1 MINQQCLPFECLQVE
16 IQDII
21 KNFVDVYQCDADIVI
36 TTIYAIVSIAVN
48 KSIKL
53 FDGKYTNYP
62 SMWICHVAPSGSN
75 KSAPVKMLYKP
86 INELNEEAVM
96 AYYEELRNT
105 DRDDGTNKPKPICKK
120 LSLTDTTPEAIYKAL
135 SFMPQMIY
143 RDEIKGMIDDFDRY
157 NRSGIISNMLSIWDS
172 TSFCIDR
179 KTEDPTFIREPFLD
193 ILGGIQPGLL
203 KSTFGNPQLM
213 VSGFNQRIL
222 FVYPDKVPVTY
233 YSDKQLSKSIMPYWT
248 DFIRELLKVEPT
260 ELTLS
265 PEAKDFYCTYYNMLQ
280 DKKSS
285 ADDYMQYVYSKLQI
299 IILRWT
305 IVTHLLWEK
314 TLYLDEEGKP
324 TSQLR
329 AVVNNVSRLSEEE
342 YDYLGEKV
350 THLRLLPYEYHK
362 ELMEAPFRVDT
373 VQSANIVNES
383 LTADEKLLRIFIKIT
398 DAYLQ
403 LYRTQENSGKYIIT
417 KTSSGLNYIDSVPTD
432 LQSELLAANF
442 YRIPDKVQEILQT
455 KLDAF
460 WTFFN
465 HLLTLL
471 SYILHN
477 SMTAQLP

>member
-179 KTEDPTFIREPFLD
+179 KTEDPAFIREPFLD

-233 YSDKQLSKSIMPYWT
+233 YSDKQLSESIMPYWT

-280 DKKSS
+280 DKKST

-314 TLYLDEEGKP
+314 TFDYYQKDIISGDEMIHSVQCMLYFE
-324 TSQLR
+324 S
-329 AVVNNVSRLSEEE
+329 AA
-342 YDYLGEKV
+342 EKV
-350 THLRLLPYEYHK
+350 Y
-362 ELMEAPFRVDT
+362 
-373 VQSANIVNES
+373 
-383 LTADEKLLRIFIKIT
+383 
-398 DAYLQ
+398 
-403 LYRTQENSGKYIIT
+403 
-417 KTSSGLNYIDSVPTD
+417 
-432 LQSELLAANF
+432 
-442 YRIPDKVQEILQT
+442 QEISGGMYQGYTKEQSLKIIYNTYGGEVNLQ
-455 KLDAF
+455 KLADALGCSRQYVSKAV
-460 WTFFN
+460 N
-465 HLLTLL
+465 KKDP
-471 SYILHN
+471 S
-477 SMTAQLP
+477 